1 MFPFQLFGFI
11 SFMLQS
17 NLEQQLD
24 HWYFSTETSC
34 NILSIKKCFRLIKAF
49 WKRNSFSP
57 SIRFLFSLEGRVIDA
72 RVAEKPQ
79 VKTWGKKTGFDDDL
93 SCCWRILL
101 SSSSPTGSLEL
112 LLPAW
117 TSKSIGLNLMDR
129 FFAFQFLPH
138 RQRFLWALYSMD
150 VRLIQRIL
158 RLSGVWR

>member
-17 NLEQQLD
+17 NLEPQLD
-24 HWYFSTETSC
+24 HWYFNTETSC

-49 WKRNSFSP
+49 RKRNSFSP

-79 VKTWGKKTGFDDDL
+79 VKKTGFDDDL

-112 LLPAW
+112 LLPAL
-117 TSKSIGLNLMDR
+117 TSKSIGPFKFDGQILYLSI
-129 FFAFQFLPH
+129 FAPQTNVFCGLFQA
-138 RQRFLWALYSMD
+138 WTSD
-150 VRLIQRIL
+150 
-158 RLSGVWR
+158 